1 VSKKNGGRRLGL
13 LGGTFDP
20 FHNGHL
26 AAADAAM
33 VCARLGRVIFVPA
46 AQPPHR
52 PPAVAPAQQR
62 IEMCRLAT
70 AGDARFA
77 VSDIELNRSGPSYT
91 VNTLLELRRLHPDD
105 ELFLIL
111 GWDAARLFPTW
122 RRPDEVRALAS
133 IVVVGRPGSGAP
145 READLKP
152 AGLEGNGVLLC
163 LQPTPDVSASEIRRA
178 VAAGESI
185 AGKVPAAVERY
196 IAARRLYAG

>member
-1 VSKKNGGRRLGL
+1 MSESKQRIGL

-20 FHNGHL
+20 IHSGHL
-26 AAADAAM
+26 AAAEAAIA
-33 VCARLGRVIFVPA
+33 CARLDRVIFVPA

-52 PPAVAPAQQR
+52 APAVAPAQQR
-62 IEMCRLAT
+62 LEMSRLAT

-77 VSDIELNRSGPSYT
+77 VSDGELNRGGPSYT
-91 VNTLLELRRLHPDD
+91 VDTLSEMRRLHPDD

-111 GWDAARLFPTW
+111 GWDAARLFHTW

-152 AGLEGNGVLLC
+152 AGLDGEGVVLC
-163 LQPTPDVSASEIRRA
+163 LQPTPDISASEIRRA
-178 VAAGESI
+178 VEAGESI
-185 AGKVPAAVERY
+185 AGKVPAVVERY
-196 IAARRLYAG
+196 ITAHRLYAG